1 MRVWPTTV
9 GRKLYSS
16 SVLTLTVCA
25 STVCTPGLVGSHWWP
40 PRLGCYAQPCMV
52 RSPPGGAPWFSR
64 GLLPLSPAGCPPAGR
79 AVTGPTT
86 TIPTMARST
95 RHGRYPERCRGG
107 RTTTSVS
114 AAGPGTGRA
123 TPPGRRTPSIKPGAG
138 HRTEKPR
145 RTGKPRRPG
154 AGAVPTGGPRP
165 ARGGA
170 AGPRTSG
177 AAPSSPCC
185 SSSPGWVMSSSTARA
200 LSRRRTPWSPR
211 SSRASSRPCRTP
223 ARR

>member
-25 STVCTPGLVGSHWWP
+25 SLPGLVGSHWWP

-64 GLLPLSPAGCPPAGR
+64 GLLPLGPDGYPPAGR

-86 TIPTMARST
+86 TIPTMMRRST

-107 RTTTSVS
+107 RTTRSVS
-114 AAGPGTGRA
+114 AAVPGTGRA
-123 TPPGRRTPSIKPGAG
+123 TRPGRRTPSIKPGAG
-138 HRTEKPR
+138 HRTG
-145 RTGKPRRPG
+145 RTHRPGRPRRPG
-154 AGAVPTGGPRP
+154 AGAVPAGGPRP
-165 ARGGA
+165 ASGGA

-177 AAPSSPCC
+177 APPSSPSC
-185 SSSPGWVMSSSTARA
+185 SSSPG
-200 LSRRRTPWSPR
+200 
-211 SSRASSRPCRTP
+211 
-223 ARR
+223 